1 MIPIF
6 NAFLIIHDCLLLQE
20 RRTGKRDGGV
30 LLAVKDTVKTE
41 PSGFVSD
48 SLELVSL
55 VINSSSCKVLVAV
68 CYRPPD

>member
-1 MIPIF
+1 LPVGYKLF
-6 NAFLIIHDCLLLQE
+6 RRD
-20 RRTGKRDGGV
+20 RRTGKRGGGV

-55 VINSSSCKVLVAV
+55 VIISSSCKVLVAV
-68 CYRPPD
+68 CYRPPDSTNVFL